1 MELAGRSVLL
11 TGATGGIG
19 HAIARAAAARG
30 ATLVL
35 SGRRV
40 KVLEALAAEVGGR
53 TVAADLGDTAAVARL
68 LDRVGEIDV
77 LVANAALPASGRLR
91 DFDDGEIEAAV
102 AVNLTAPMQLARA
115 LAPRLVERGSGHLVF
130 VSSLSGKA
138 AAQGGSIYSATKFG
152 LRGFSAALHAELGPA
167 GVGVSCVFP
176 GFVREAGMF
185 HDSGARL
192 PWFVGTSTPQDVAR
206 GVVRAIE
213 RERCEVDVAPLGL
226 RVGAALAGLAPGPVS
241 RVNRLLGADRVADEL
256 AAGQRDQR
264 G

>member
-213 RERCEVDVAPLGL
+213 HQRCEVDVAPLGL
-226 RVGAALAGLAPGPVS
+226 RLGAALAGLAPGPVS

-256 AAGQRDQR
+256 AAGQRDRR